1 MIRARRGYA
10 HDLGNKQVV
19 VCLWLVQDAPH
30 WYFHYRAFERQI
42 NCAHLTGQF
51 TCVWMECL
59 VWFNCVLVWFNCVP
73 STDQLC
79 TPDWAAFSYKPRFLL
94 TGETGTYCWFLPIH
108 LLQLTTIN
116 QECNDLRSS
125 LASTKGHKFQ
135 RGFRWFLPPPNWC
148 YQCRP
153 FPDTSEP
160 FLGSADWTRT
170 YLHQCSQQGI
180 NRLAQKPRRPP
191 YFQTV
196 PKQNQMS
203 MHWCATN
210 IAD

>member
-59 VWFNCVLVWFNCVP
+59 VWFNCVLVWFNCGP

-79 TPDWAAFSYKPRFLL
+79 TPDWAAFSCKPRFLL

-116 QECNDLRSS
+116 QECNDIQSN
-125 LASTKGHKFQ
+125 
-135 RGFRWFLPPPNWC
+135 LP
-148 YQCRP
+148 
-153 FPDTSEP
+153 E
-160 FLGSADWTRT
+160 
-170 YLHQCSQQGI
+170 
-180 NRLAQKPRRPP
+180 K
-191 YFQTV
+191 
-196 PKQNQMS
+196 
-203 MHWCATN
+203 ATN
-210 IAD
+210 VGEVLDDFSHHQIGVINADLSQTPVNRV